1 MAMLKAGKIEYS
13 NTLMW
18 GNTLI
23 NWNDKARE

>member
-13 NTLMW
+13 NTLTW
-18 GNTLI
+18 ENTLI